1 MFAKVPTCN
10 CKATFMVHNLI
21 THACADTTCH
31 FGRPTSGW
39 RRPRAF
45 HEISRARARDNNCV
59 NHVVNHVTK
68 NCVNHFAKRCA
79 HKRARTT
86 TQQSRARYELTINCA
101 Q

>member
-1 MFAKVPTCN
+1 
-10 CKATFMVHNLI
+10 MVHTLI
-21 THACADTTCH
+21 THACTDTTCH
-31 FGRPTSGW
+31 FGRPTSCW

-45 HEISRARARDNNCV
+45 HEISRARARNNNCVNHFTNHCV

-86 TQQSRARYELTINCA
+86 TQQSRARYELTIN
-101 Q
+101 